1 METKLVLYCPNKEL
15 HGWKL
20 GWPCSFHDSSS
31 HVILSPMSSSEL
43 LSFSFDTDFFIS
55 LFAKMPTFRVRAKD
69 AGYMAYWIFMAVYI
83 AFLKKK

>member
-1 METKLVLYCPNKEL
+1 
-15 HGWKL
+15 
-20 GWPCSFHDSSS
+20 
-31 HVILSPMSSSEL
+31 MSNSEL

-55 LFAKMPTFRVRAKD
+55 LFAKMPTFRVRTKD